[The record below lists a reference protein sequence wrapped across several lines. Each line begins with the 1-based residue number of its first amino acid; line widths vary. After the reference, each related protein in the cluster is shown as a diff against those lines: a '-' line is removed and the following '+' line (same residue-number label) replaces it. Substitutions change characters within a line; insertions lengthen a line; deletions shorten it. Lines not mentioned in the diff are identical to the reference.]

1 MAEYQ
6 RIEYIIG
13 KDGKVTEKVIDG
25 AGSSCISSTASI
37 EADLGQVS
45 DRQLLPEYYEE
56 LNQIDLDN
64 EETQYTNQYNQ

>member
-25 AGSSCISSTASI
+25 SGNSCLSTTSAI
-37 EADLGQVS
+37 EADLGRVS

-56 LNQIDLDN
+56 PEQIELET
-64 EETQYTNQYNQ
+64 EENQYTNQY

>member
-25 AGSSCISSTASI
+25 AGNSCLSTTSAI

-45 DRQLLPEYYEE
+45 DRRLLPEYYEE
-56 LNQIDLDN
+56 PNQIEQET
-64 EETQYTNQYNQ
+64 EENQYTSQY